1 MLLLANWLKV
11 NPKDLIS
18 KPEESVSSKSSFEFD
33 YTDQEVISKYLAM
46 SVNQKV
52 AVRLVIDAIAEKRR

>member
-18 KPEESVSSKSSFEFD
+18 KPDESVNSKASFEFD
-33 YTDQEVISKYLAM
+33 YTDQDVISKYLAM

-52 AVRLVIDAIAEKRR
+52 AVRLVIEAIADKHK